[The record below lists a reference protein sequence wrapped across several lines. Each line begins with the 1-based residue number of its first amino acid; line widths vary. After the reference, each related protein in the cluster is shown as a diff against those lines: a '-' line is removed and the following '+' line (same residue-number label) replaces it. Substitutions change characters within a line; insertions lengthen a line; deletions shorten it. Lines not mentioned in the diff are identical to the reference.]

1 MTKEKLFEE
10 LLTKRS
16 AAAQGSSNEDRHL
29 DWQKTG
35 GLDEEQLK
43 IGKSTLKLASSYT
56 LGMANSNFFTDL
68 NAVPLTTYRFDGRDL
83 RSMVSGSK

>member
-56 LGMANSNFFTDL
+56 YTVHTYLNF
-68 NAVPLTTYRFDGRDL
+68 R
-83 RSMVSGSK
+83 

>member
-16 AAAQGSSNEDRHL
+16 AAAQGSSNDDGHL

-43 IGKSTLKLASSYT
+43 IGKY
-56 LGMANSNFFTDL
+56 F
-68 NAVPLTTYRFDGRDL
+68 
-83 RSMVSGSK
+83 

>member
-16 AAAQGSSNEDRHL
+16 AATQSSSNGDGTP

-35 GLDEEQLK
+35 GLDEEQMK
-43 IGKSTLKLASSYT
+43 IGKHTLYFKAI
-56 LGMANSNFFTDL
+56 A
-68 NAVPLTTYRFDGRDL
+68 
-83 RSMVSGSK
+83 